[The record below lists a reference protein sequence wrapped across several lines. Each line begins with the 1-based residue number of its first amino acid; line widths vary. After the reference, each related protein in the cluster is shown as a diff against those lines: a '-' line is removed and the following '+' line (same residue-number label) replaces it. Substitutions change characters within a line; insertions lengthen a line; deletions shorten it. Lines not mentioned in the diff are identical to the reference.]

1 MNIKYM
7 IKNDD
12 KNSSQWV
19 DMHSSDPA
27 DDIKELP
34 TEVQKPFSNVV
45 NKDNKTKTEKM
56 DIKEI

>member
-34 TEVQKPFSNVV
+34 TEV
-45 NKDNKTKTEKM
+45 
-56 DIKEI
+56 